1 MPIAQLHP
9 ESVTFPPVE
18 YALDEPNGLL
28 ALGGDLSPEWLMSA
42 YQNGIFPWFSPDD
55 PILWWSPNPRAVLV
69 PQELHISRSMK
80 KFLRKTRFR
89 VTLNS
94 AFSQVIAACANERN
108 EGTWIVPSIQRA
120 YLQLH
125 QQNRAHS
132 VEVWEDDGLVG
143 GLYGVDQGALFCGES
158 MFSRRDNA
166 SKLALY
172 ALCQHFVNYGGKLI
186 DCQILNDHTE
196 SLGAIEI
203 SRPDYLHFLHKLQQQ
218 QLPRECWSPQRL
230 L

>member
-1 MPIAQLHP
+1 MPITQLHP
-9 ESVTFPPVE
+9 ESIVFPPVE
-18 YALDEPNGLL
+18 YALKEPNGLL
-28 ALGGDLSPEWLMSA
+28 ALGGDLSPERLMSA

-55 PILWWSPNPRAVLV
+55 PILWWSPDPRAVLI

-80 KFLRKTRFR
+80 KFLRKTQFQ
-89 VTLNS
+89 VTINS
-94 AFSQVIAACANERN
+94 AFEDVIVACSNERS
-108 EGTWIVPSIQRA
+108 EGTWIVPDIQRS
-120 YLQLH
+120 YFQLH
-125 QQNRAHS
+125 QRGIAHS
-132 VEVWEDDGLVG
+132 VEVWEEDTLVG
-143 GLYGVDQGALFCGES
+143 GLYGVGQGLIFCGES

-166 SKLALY
+166 SKFALY

-203 SRPDYLHFLHKLQQQ
+203 PRSDYLHFLNKLQQQ
-218 QLPRECWSPQRL
+218 QLPRECWLPQRL